1 LTIVAR
7 VQFYK
12 TKKEKERKRKGEGRR
27 LTAPLPAPV
36 LSFLNLAAIPETCF
50 PPTPLASSLDQAVAS
65 CPLDEEPPDIPE
77 PEPEVPGVAVPALC
91 PVPANVVVVL
101 GAAVMLA
108 VVVVAGAAVG

>member
-1 LTIVAR
+1 LPDS
-7 VQFYK
+7 QCYK
-12 TKKEKERKRKGEGRR
+12 TKNKKERKRKGEGRR

-36 LSFLNLAAIPETCF
+36 LSFLNLAAIPDTCF
-50 PPTPLASSLDQAVAS
+50 PPTPLASSLDQTVAS

-77 PEPEVPGVAVPALC
+77 PEPGVPGVAVPALC
-91 PVPANVVVVL
+91 TNVVVVL